1 MSVNVLMPQM
11 GESITEGTI
20 VRWFKAEGEPVRK
33 DEPLLEIST
42 DKVDAEVPAPASG
55 VLARINHGPGTTVA
69 VETVIGVIAGE
80 GEQVAAAAP
89 AKPAAAPAPAPAAPP
104 APAPRP
110 AAPAAP
116 APAAPVPPLPLSAAE
131 AEAARTRTSPVVRRI
146 AAEHGVDLAA
156 VAGTGSQGRVTKSDV
171 LDYLERQKSAPAARP
186 VAAAA
191 TAGVQAAPAPPAPGP
206 APSRPFEGDELREPL
221 SIMRQR
227 IAEHMV
233 ASKRTSPHVYTLFE
247 VDVSR
252 VVALRARHKEAF
264 EHQHG
269 IKLTVTPFF
278 LKAVV
283 EGLKAFPVV
292 NASLDGNDIVF
303 HRHINLGVA
312 VAVPAGLIVPV
323 VTRAE
328 ELSIL
333 GLQRAIT
340 DLANR
345 ARSKKLLPDEVH
357 GATFSVTN
365 PGQFG
370 GVAGF
375 PIINQP
381 NTAIMSIGNV
391 QRRPWVV
398 TDDDGRE
405 ALAIRDVVYLTLSFD
420 HRLIDGAIADQFMSR
435 VKTALQDG
443 AFELG

>member
-1 MSVNVLMPQM
+1 M
-11 GESITEGTI
+11 
-20 VRWFKAEGEPVRK
+20 
-33 DEPLLEIST
+33 
-42 DKVDAEVPAPASG
+42 PAPVS
-55 VLARINHGPGTTVA
+55 PP
-69 VETVIGVIAGE
+69 
-80 GEQVAAAAP
+80 VAAP
-89 AKPAAAPAPAPAAPP
+89 QPAASP
-104 APAPRP
+104 
-110 AAPAAP
+110 
-116 APAAPVPPLPLSAAE
+116 AE
-131 AEAARTRTSPVVRRI
+131 AEAAPTRTSPVVRRI
-146 AAEHGVDLAA
+146 AAEHGLDLAA
-156 VAGTGSQGRVTKSDV
+156 VPGTGSQGRVTKSDV
-171 LDYLERQKSAPAARP
+171 LDYLERQKSAPAQRP
-186 VAAAA
+186 AAAA
-191 TAGVQAAPAPPAPGP
+191 APGPAGVQAAPAPPAPGP

-252 VVALRARHKEAF
+252 VVALRARHKDAF

-278 LKAVV
+278 LKAAV
-283 EGLKAFPVV
+283 EGLKVYPVV
-292 NASLDGNDIVF
+292 NASLDGSDIVS

-333 GLQRAIT
+333 GLQRAVT
-340 DLANR
+340 DLATR
-345 ARSKKLLPDEVH
+345 ARTKKLLPDEVH
-357 GATFSVTN
+357 GATFSITN

-370 GVAGF
+370 GAAGF

-398 TDDDGRE
+398 VDEDGRE

-420 HRLIDGAIADQFMSR
+420 HRLVDGAIADQFMAH
-435 VKTALQDG
+435 VKAVLQDG

>member
-11 GESITEGTI
+11 GESITEGTV
-20 VRWFKAEGEPVRK
+20 VRWFKAEGEQVKK

-55 VLARINHGPGTTVA
+55 VLSRSTTARRDGRGRNRDRR
-69 VETVIGVIAGE
+69 IAGD
-80 GEQVAAAAP
+80 GEQVVAAAAP
-89 AKPAAAPAPAPAAPP
+89 AQPASAPAPAPAGHPAPP
-104 APAPRP
+104 RQAARRHRPRRP
-110 AAPAAP
+110 AGS
-116 APAAPVPPLPLSAAE
+116 LQRRGRRG
-131 AEAARTRTSPVVRRI
+131 RTRTAGGAPDRRRARRRPGRHSGQRI
-146 AAEHGVDLAA
+146 
-156 VAGTGSQGRVTKSDV
+156 AGTGDQSDI
-171 LDYLERQKSAPAARP
+171 LDYLDRQKAAPEARP
-186 VAAAA
+186 PAQPGVAP
-191 TAGVQAAPAPPAPGP
+191 TGVRTAPAPPAPGP

-233 ASKRTSPHVYTLFE
+233 ASKHTSPHVYSLFE

-252 VVALRARHKEAF
+252 IVALRARHKDAF
-264 EHQHG
+264 ERQHG
-269 IKLTVTPFF
+269 LKLTVTPFF
-278 LKAVV
+278 LKAVI
-283 EGLKAFPVV
+283 EGLKAYPVV

-303 HRHINLGVA
+303 HRHVNLGVA

-323 VTRAE
+323 VSRAE
-328 ELSIL
+328 ELSVL
-333 GLQRAIT
+333 GLQRAVT
-340 DLANR
+340 DLATR
-345 ARSKKLLPDEVH
+345 ARTKKLLPDEVH

-370 GVAGF
+370 GMAGF

-398 TDDDGRE
+398 IDEDGRE

-420 HRLIDGAIADQFMSR
+420 HRLIDGAIADQFMAH
-435 VKTALQDG
+435 VKALLQDG
-443 AFELG
+443 SFELG